1 MDADLYEQLQ
11 STITSSPQRSEGV
24 GDATTDGQ
32 LPSKD
37 TVTVASSSQVDES
50 SEHRQRTTSSNLPQ
64 EIDQVVQA
72 ISSSPWAAKLGT
84 FMESVKKQVTFPH
97 QKHSGLNS

>member
-11 STITSSPQRSEGV
+11 STIATSPRHSGGM
-24 GDATTDGQ
+24 GDASTNNQ
-32 LPSKD
+32 LHSKD
-37 TVTVASSSQVDES
+37 ADAVAPSSLADES
-50 SEHRQRTTSSNLPQ
+50 SEPRERTSSSNLPQ

-84 FMESVKKQVTFPH
+84 FMESVKKQVSLHH
-97 QKHSGLNS
+97 QIIQG